1 MKKWMLALLCM
12 AAASLV
18 MSGCAANASGTT
30 ATAAPLTT
38 NAPMATMKPATA
50 EPTMA
55 ATIAPEATAGTQAA
69 MTPAEAGRL
78 AEKISDAVERIS
90 EVNDAEVVV
99 SEKRVLVAVEFEDQY
114 NAGLDER
121 MKQTIIETVQKVD
134 DSLTDIEVTD
144 DDTLYGQVKGL
155 AERVGKA
162 TGLDE
167 LADDFGDLWDRII
180 GR

>member
-1 MKKWMLALLCM
+1 MNEQVVKRLAVLLSVKSLVTLALTAVF
-12 AAASLV
+12 AALTLRGGVSQEFMLV
-18 MSGCAANASGTT
+18 YTT
-30 ATAAPLTT
+30 V
-38 NAPMATMKPATA
+38 
-50 EPTMA
+50 
-55 ATIAPEATAGTQAA
+55 IAFYFGTQ
-69 MTPAEAGRL
+69 TQ
-78 AEKISDAVERIS
+78 KISDAVERIS